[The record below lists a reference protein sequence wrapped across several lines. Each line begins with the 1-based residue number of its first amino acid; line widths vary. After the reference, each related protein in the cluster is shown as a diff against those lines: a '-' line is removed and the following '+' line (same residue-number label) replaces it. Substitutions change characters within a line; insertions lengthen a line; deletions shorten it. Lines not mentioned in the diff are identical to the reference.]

1 MAVSVHH
8 KNLASLEEA
17 KSFLRGVHR
26 YIDAPTPFTSLIWQ
40 ESWVS
45 SLEVLPILYTFK
57 LGSQTIGYC
66 WIASKNPLSFLPLSS
81 WYMNQTGVAAQDQV
95 WVEYNTIIC
104 SKKHEQAC
112 LTSLLKKAKVDHICK
127 LYISM
132 SHDIAISK
140 DLTDNSIRVDSEN
153 VNGYRTFLITADLE
167 KHLSKN
173 TRSQIRRSTKL
184 LEQDYGAISVIEAS
198 KEQLHSYLE
207 KLGSLH
213 KEKWGKSAE
222 GSGFNNPLF
231 LSHHKHLLENFPE
244 NVSIIEIKAGTT
256 LLGYSY
262 NLIFGDTVYFYCS
275 GINYQ
280 YGNNKI
286 KPGYTLHST
295 LMEYY
300 RKKGFHWYDFL
311 GGESRYK
318 ESLSTETYIFKNL
331 TIYTR
336 SIEGRLSSALQRIK
350 QKLFLVAWPGSPQQ

>member
-1 MAVSVHH
+1 MEVLLERKS
-8 KNLASLEEA
+8 LASFEEV
-17 KSFLRGVHR
+17 KSFLRNVHEC
-26 YIDAPTPFTSLIWQ
+26 IEVPTPFTSLAWQ
-40 ESWVS
+40 ESWIY
-45 SLEVLPILYTFK
+45 SLTVLPTLYIFK
-57 LGSQTIGYC
+57 LGNQIIGYC
-66 WIASKNPLSFLPLSS
+66 WIVSKNTLSLLPLHA
-81 WYMNQTGVAAQDQV
+81 WYLNQTGELKKDQV

-112 LTSLLKKAKVDHICK
+112 LNALLNKAKIDHVCK

-132 SHDIAISK
+132 SHNIAISK
-140 DLTDNSIRVDSEN
+140 DLVDNSIRVDSEN
-153 VNGYRTFLITADLE
+153 VNGYRTSLITADLE

-173 TRSQIRRSTKL
+173 TRSQIRRSTKI

-198 KEQLHSYLE
+198 EDQLHSYLT

-213 KEKWGKSAE
+213 KEKWSESAE

-231 LSHHKHLLENFPE
+231 LSHHKYLLENFPE
-244 NVSIIEIKAGTT
+244 NVSIIEIKAGTS

-280 YGNNKI
+280 YENNKI

-300 RKKGFHWYDFL
+300 QKKGFYWYDFL

-318 ESLSTETYIFKNL
+318 KSLSTETYIFSNL

-336 SIEGRLSSALQRIK
+336 SIEGRLASALQRIK
-350 QKLFLVAWPGSPQQ
+350 QKLF

>member
-1 MAVSVHH
+1 MAVSVQR
-8 KNLASLEEA
+8 KSLASFEEA
-17 KSFLRGVHR
+17 KLFLRDVHEC
-26 YIDAPTPFTSLIWQ
+26 IDVPTPFTSLAWQ
-40 ESWVS
+40 ESWIS
-45 SLEVLPILYTFK
+45 SLKVLPILFTFK

-66 WIASKNPLSFLPLSS
+66 WIASKNMLSLLPLSS
-81 WYMNQTGVAAQDQV
+81 WYLNQTGVTAQDQV

-112 LTSLLKKAKVDHICK
+112 LTALLNKAKIDRVCK

-132 SHDIAISK
+132 SYDIAISK
-140 DLTDNSIRVDSEN
+140 DLVDNSIRVDSEN
-153 VNGYRTFLITADLE
+153 VNGYRTFLLTSDLE

-173 TRSQIRRSTKL
+173 TRSQIRRSTRL

-198 KEQLHSYLE
+198 EEQLHSYLT

-213 KEKWGKSAE
+213 KDKWSKSSE

-231 LSHHKHLLENFPE
+231 LSHHKYLLENFRE

-280 YGNNKI
+280 YENNKI

-300 RKKGFHWYDFL
+300 RTKGFYWYYFL

-318 ESLSTETYIFKNL
+318 KSLSTETYMFSNL

-336 SIEGRLSSALQRIK
+336 SIEGRLASALQRIK
-350 QKLFLVAWPGSPQQ
+350 QKLF